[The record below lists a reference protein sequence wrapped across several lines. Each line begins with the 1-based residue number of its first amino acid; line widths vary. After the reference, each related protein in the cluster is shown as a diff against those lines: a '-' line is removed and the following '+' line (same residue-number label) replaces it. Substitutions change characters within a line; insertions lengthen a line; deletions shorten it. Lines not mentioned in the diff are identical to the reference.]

1 MSARVNARS
10 IICPGCLEKVF
21 MDELVA
27 GHCPL
32 CGCVMEEEGEE
43 FEEVIDRSDL
53 AWIVFHYFIFQKLDA
68 MGVSPLQIMNL
79 ISQLEEQCGNGFPS
93 IQRLEFRLETPM
105 SRWEKIRPKRCIQ
118 CGNWFL
124 RGGRKILT
132 GNLNHQGYKKEYLCP
147 SC

>member
-1 MSARVNARS
+1 MSARVNAHS

-32 CGCVMEEEGEE
+32 CGCVMEEEEE

-53 AWIVFHYFIFQKLDA
+53 AWIVFQYYIFQKLDA

-79 ISQLEEQCGNGFPS
+79 ISRLEEQCGNGFPN
-93 IQRLEFRLETPM
+93 IQRLEFRLEAPM
-105 SRWEKIRPKRCIQ
+105 RPWEHLLPKRCSH
-118 CGNWFL
+118 CRKWFL
-124 RGGRKILT
+124 RRGRKILT
-132 GNLNHQGYKKEYLCP
+132 GNLNEQGFAKEYLCP